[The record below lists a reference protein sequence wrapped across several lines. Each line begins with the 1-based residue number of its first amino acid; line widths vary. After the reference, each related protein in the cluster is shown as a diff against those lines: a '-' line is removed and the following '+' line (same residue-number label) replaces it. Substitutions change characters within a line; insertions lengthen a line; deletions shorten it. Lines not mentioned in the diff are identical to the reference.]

1 MKINSFDI
9 LSKKNNKHSVT
20 REDIDSNVQ
29 SSLQIKLSIACDYSK
44 YLDIV

>member
-9 LSKKNNKHSVT
+9 LSKNNKHSVT